1 MGKKSSWFSVIKRA
15 FTSSSRDKFVDARVQ
30 IQGSEK
36 KLTKEKKRWPFGKSK
51 HGEIN
56 SFIPLQREPSSIEKI
71 LEDAES
77 EQQQQD
83 GVHSRPS
90 KKVQQSIPAARKQTM
105 IPNYAHISAIKIQA
119 AYRGHQARRSYHT
132 LKGLMRLQR
141 AMRGQNVKRQTMNT
155 MRCMQMLVRIQLQI
169 RANRLQMMESRS
181 LQLHKTSPKCEKD
194 TESNFGKWS
203 AAHQTEEEGREEWD
217 HSVLTR
223 EALEARMRNKVE
235 AVIKRERALA
245 YAYTHQLLKVTPRSA
260 EAMLTGLRSGSAP
273 WWWTWLESQHPS
285 SDNPEPAPPVRA
297 PRPQTPRSP
306 AAIRPRATPGP
317 RRPHRGHYTRLRPAD
332 ADDASLTSCPT
343 FAVPNYMAPTA
354 SAKAKVRNDR
364 AFVSVQE
371 PKKKRF
377 SFGLGQSIG
386 SLFAGKETI
395 NGGGC
400 CGSKSTGRQ
409 GRHRSTQSVGGMS
422 VDSIVS
428 LPVGAV
434 AGRRSSFI

>member
-15 FTSSSRDKFVDARVQ
+15 FTSSSRDKLADARVQ
-30 IQGSEK
+30 IHGSEK

-77 EQQQQD
+77 EQPQQD

-90 KKVQQSIPAARKQTM
+90 KKVQQSIPAARKQTI

-119 AYRGHQARRSYHT
+119 AYRGHRARRSYHA

-155 MRCMQMLVRIQLQI
+155 MRCMQMLVRVQLQI

-181 LQLHKTSPKCEKD
+181 LQPHKTSPQ
-194 TESNFGKWS
+194 WS
-203 AAHQTEEEGREEWD
+203 AAHQTEAEGHEEWD
-217 HSVLTR
+217 DSVLTR
-223 EALEARMRNKVE
+223 EALEARMRRKVE

-260 EAMLTGLRSGSAP
+260 EAMLTGLRSGGAP

-306 AAIRPRATPGP
+306 AAMRPRATPGP

-332 ADDASLTSCPT
+332 ADDASLTSCPP

-354 SAKAKVRNDR
+354 SAKAKVRSHR

-371 PKKKRF
+371 PNKKR
-377 SFGLGQSIG
+377 LG

-395 NGGGC
+395 SGGGW
-400 CGSKSTGRQ
+400 
-409 GRHRSTQSVGGMS
+409 RHRPTQSVGGMS

>member
-1 MGKKSSWFSVIKRA
+1 M
-15 FTSSSRDKFVDARVQ
+15 
-30 IQGSEK
+30 QGSEK

-56 SFIPLQREPSSIEKI
+56 SFIPLQSEPSSIEKI
-71 LEDAES
+71 LEDAER

-90 KKVQQSIPAARKQTM
+90 KKVQRSIPAARKQTI

-119 AYRGHQARRSYHT
+119 AYRGHR
-132 LKGLMRLQR
+132 
-141 AMRGQNVKRQTMNT
+141 
-155 MRCMQMLVRIQLQI
+155 MLVRVQLQI
-169 RANRLQMMESRS
+169 RASRLQMMESRS
-181 LQLHKTSPKCEKD
+181 LRLHKTSPKCEKD

-203 AAHQTEEEGREEWD
+203 AAHQIEEEGREDWD
-217 HSVLTR
+217 DSVLTR
-223 EALEARMRNKVE
+223 EALEARMRSKVE

-285 SDNPEPAPPVRA
+285 SDNPEPAPPVRV

-306 AAIRPRATPGP
+306 AVIRPRATPGP

-332 ADDASLTSCPT
+332 ADEASLTSCPP

-354 SAKAKVRNDR
+354 SAKAKVRSHS

-386 SLFAGKETI
+386 SLFAGKEAI
-395 NGGGC
+395 SGGGC

-428 LPVGAV
+428 LPLGAV
-434 AGRRSSFI
+434 VGRRSSFI